1 MEKTKDMKSQIPIK
15 PMWTDDMGDY
25 INASHRNSK
34 I

>member
-15 PMWTDDMGDY
+15 PDDMGDY